1 MAILSDTTIVA
12 FQLLGKDK
20 RVRTM
25 WTCIGC
31 DLLGYKMK
39 ARIIAGD
46 PSAISKISFNNF
58 GASVSKS
65 ETGNKPQ
72 VAQAGGNITQI
83 NYYGTDYAAAKT
95 DALMQMDPEKFTK
108 PITALMGGPA
118 LKSPS
123 VEECGY
129 SDRILQ
135 LTAGNSTITTQE
147 AVDAVVA
154 YAHWPTPSSGSGEA
168 IDRLSTPGPAVDRFY
183 TLDSIDWSQ
192 RFDGYFWRLPGC
204 LTDLGV
210 FGQNCAFH
218 YLMRSGFCVHLQLNA
233 SKFHQGCVM
242 LVAIPEG
249 QYETSSQ
256 TGQADSGPLAAEFYI
271 TYPLHQMT
279 LFPHQ
284 FVNLRTNNSATL
296 ILPYM
301 NSVPAENAI
310 THNYW
315 MIALLPI
322 VPLQYSA
329 GASTVVPMTLSIAPM
344 HAEFS
349 GLRQSVVVRQ
359 GVPTFQV
366 PGSRQ
371 FVSTIRN
378 AGYPLYPEFEPTHS
392 HFIPGEVTNLC
403 EVMQVDT
410 FCKLNTSSFML
421 LEVGVRQTTPILS
434 FDMDLNSEVFS
445 TTYLARCCKWFTN
458 YRGSVRLTFTFCG
471 SAMATGKLLLA
482 YTPPGGDAPPNR
494 TQAMLG
500 THMVW
505 DLGLQSS
512 VTFVVPWISQTQY
525 RFPNT
530 GANVYSYAGYVTVW
544 YQTSIV
550 VPPGA
555 PATCGITLMA
565 GACEDFQVRLPT
577 DNAYFQGIGDT
588 IGKVIEHELQTALQP
603 TQVPASKPSIQEGD
617 LTIQTGDAPALTAS
631 EAGASTATDP
641 STVMETRSVPVSFST
656 REACIENF
664 FSRYAPVIGGTT
676 DWGQINTSK
685 SAFVVKIPI
694 NFNDQHTQLAIKA
707 KYNMFTYIRC
717 AFDFVIMVEN
727 ESFEYVT
734 GGASSGTTAANGY
747 PVTFEAAFVPPGGP
761 NLETFNAA
769 AWDMPTIPRIL
780 FQSNGVPA
788 SFRIPFMSVANAYR
802 VFFDGYSTFSD
813 GTYGLDP
820 GNFIGTLYIRN
831 FMNIFVSG
839 NESIRYRTHWKLY
852 ARPVHIHAWGPRPIR
867 SLKPSSRISD
877 ESRARIYVVRDD
889 EETTRELRT
898 STGPWGTDEFVN
910 YGKDEPMDTSEEKPM
925 EVEKTSEELAAEY
938 YERDQLSLGAL
949 SDRMRKWLNR
959 CPIFAINGFHYHG
972 VPISHNLVAIN
983 YHLAVDASA
992 ISVVKGPKEFVVEHL
1007 DFEHD
1012 LAVLKFKKNS
1022 FVPIPL
1028 CDNDHPCRAWTANDC
1043 EFDAAVYL
1051 GEASGIAVAHFN
1063 ANPIVPEH
1071 DQFHLMSFAAQT
1083 KEGWCGSPV
1092 MCDRGLCGII
1102 TGGNLG
1108 VTLATAFKHIDI
1120 MHPMDVDRKE
1130 DFSVPYT
1137 IGQQLGHR
1145 HKRQKKGRPY
1155 KSYAAEMQGPSDW
1168 IRSLGDAFGT
1178 GMLESAKEEVNRL
1191 LPKFSTTEL
1200 SNNTTQQVLS
1210 WLVKAICSA
1219 VLIAKAEDKAS
1230 AAGCV
1235 GCILGVDFLTSSPF
1249 DWLKNQVLTML
1260 GIKHKQG
1267 PTEWLKE
1274 FNAFCQAARGLDWI
1288 GQQISR
1294 FVEWFK
1300 KLIHGELPARKEFYR
1315 RLETFPDLMESL
1327 DKVEAN
1333 RGSYEE
1339 VKVLSLIKNM
1349 ENLKKGADLF
1359 GVERS
1364 YASMQIGKYYE
1375 KAMNLKKSIASNR
1388 HEPIAVVFRG
1398 APGCGKSLATNL
1410 VGGALAK
1417 RCGGSKPYSLPPD
1430 PKHFDGYCGQS
1441 VVIMD
1446 DVGQNPDGLD
1456 LALFCQMVSSTE
1468 FMPPMADL
1476 KDKGK
1481 CFTSDFVLCS
1491 TNCGDLRPPT
1501 IASPE
1506 ALDRRFFLD
1515 IEVTVKQAYSRMGRL
1530 DAGRA
1535 LNPDEKLGAGYFKGC
1550 PFTAGMACTF
1560 KDRKSKK
1567 EYTLD
1572 EVGDLLLAERE
1583 KRRNCLN
1590 LLEAQFQG
1598 PTRVEGHICKGDCV
1612 HTPIIQA
1619 DDPAVLYVDDE
1630 YDFENVRL
1638 ETIEETTKKE
1648 KQSRPAPQEIIDLV
1662 KACPNKDVLEF
1673 CVRQGWIVPQKS
1685 KIEIV
1690 RKEIMAWTT
1699 VATSMFAGLILVLT
1713 SAILIYEIYQ
1723 LFKSKDEQGPYTGQP
1738 KKVVKQPQLRKAV
1751 VQGPG
1756 MEFES
1761 RLIRSSLFDVETA
1774 EGHFTGLGVYDEWML
1789 LPRHAK
1795 PGEMVRVEETE
1806 FQVVDCLELVQTAGD
1821 LELVAIKLNRPVKF
1835 RDIRKYFPTSFV
1847 SERDAKLLINNQNF
1861 RNMFCPVGAVTRYG
1875 SLNLSGMH
1883 VVNTCMYR
1891 YPTKSGQCGG
1901 VVVANNKIIAMHIG
1915 GDGLNGYGAILKA
1928 SYMNFDRTDAT
1939 GQGEIV
1945 ATRPASKSVN
1955 VSSKT
1960 SLHPSVFFDVF
1971 EGSKEPAALRK
1982 TDKRLEVD
1990 LDVAMFSKY
1999 KGNKK
2004 IENCPELDMAVDHY
2018 VSQLQ
2023 TILPENVTEP
2033 LTLEEVVYGIENL
2046 EGLDLNTSAG
2056 FPYVTE
2062 GIRKRDLIPE
2072 RGEPLTKLQAALDLH
2087 GTNLP
2092 FVTYLKDELRP
2103 IEKVKLGKTRLIECS
2118 SLNDTIWMK
2127 TKLGRL
2133 FQTFHA
2139 NPGTVTGSA
2148 VGCNPDVHWSKFRAE
2163 IGDNPLLAFDYSNFD
2178 ASLGPFWFEALKKV
2192 LRKIGY
2198 DSDKLINYICYS
2210 KHIYKDLE
2218 YDVEG
2223 GMPSG
2228 CSGTS
2233 IFNSII
2239 NNLIIRTLVLRCY
2252 KGIDLDSL
2260 KIIAYG
2266 DDVICSYPWQLDAQQ
2281 LAEEGAKFG
2290 LTMTPADKSASFNEV
2305 TWENVTFLK
2314 RRFVPDEDFPFLI
2327 HPVFPM
2333 SEIHESI
2340 RWCRSAAHTQEH
2352 VSSLCYLAWH
2362 AGKREYEH
2370 FLDKIRSVKIGKA
2383 LFLPAY
2389 SVLRR
2394 AWLDSF

>member
-1 MAILSDTTIVA
+1 MAVLSDTTIVA

-20 RVRTM
+20 RIRTL

-31 DLLGYKMK
+31 DLLGYRMK
-39 ARIIAGD
+39 ARVIAGD
-46 PSAISKISFNNF
+46 SSAIPKISFNNF

-65 ETGNKPQ
+65 EIGNKPQ

-118 LKSPS
+118 LKSPT

-154 YAHWPTPSSGSGEA
+154 YAHWPTPSQGSGEA
-168 IDRLSTPGPAVDRFY
+168 IDKLSTPGPAVDRFY
-183 TLDSIDWSQ
+183 TLDSIDWTTS
-192 RFDGYFWRLPGC
+192 FPGYFWRLPGA
-204 LTDLGV
+204 LSDLGV

-242 LVAIPEG
+242 LVAIPEA
-249 QYETSSQ
+249 QYSTSTQEGSTDMAEIQ
-256 TGQADSGPLAAEFYI
+256 TDFYLQ
-271 TYPLHQMT
+271 YPLHQMT

-284 FVNLRTNNSATL
+284 FINLRTNNSATL

-315 MIALLPI
+315 MVCVLPI

-329 GASTVVPMTLSIAPM
+329 GASTIVPMTLSIAPM

-349 GLRQSVVVRQ
+349 GLRQAVAVRQ
-359 GVPTFQV
+359 GVPTFQI
-366 PGSRQ
+366 PGSGQ
-371 FVSTIRN
+371 FVTTIRN
-378 AGYPLYPEFEPTHS
+378 SGYPLYPEFEPTHS

-410 FCKLNTSSFML
+410 FCKLGTNSFML
-421 LEVGVRQTTPILS
+421 LEVGVRNNDPILT
-434 FDMDLNSEVFS
+434 FDMDLTSDVFS

-512 VTFVVPWISQTQY
+512 VTFIVPWISQTQY

-530 GANVYSYAGYVTVW
+530 TANVYSYAGFVTVW

-555 PATCGITLMA
+555 PSTCGITMMC

-588 IGKVIEHELQTALQP
+588 LGKVIEHELTTALQP
-603 TQVPASKPSIQEGD
+603 TQVPASKPAVQAGE
-617 LTIQTGDAPALTAS
+617 LTVQTGDAPALTAS
-631 EAGASTATDP
+631 ESGASTTTDP
-641 STVMETRSVPVSFST
+641 STVMETRSVPVSFSA
-656 REACIENF
+656 RESCLENF
-664 FSRYAPVIGGTT
+664 FSRYAPVQGGTM
-676 DWGQINTSK
+676 DWGQINDMKTG
-685 SAFVVKIPI
+685 FLINVPI
-694 NFNDQHTQLAIKA
+694 SFNDIHTQLAIRA
-707 KYNMFTYIRC
+707 KYNMFTYFRC
-717 AFDFVIMVEN
+717 AYDLVLVVEN
-727 ESFEYVT
+727 ETFEFIT
-734 GGASSGTTAANGY
+734 GDPSGNATNAVSY
-747 PVTFEAAFVPPGGP
+747 PVKFEAAFVPPGGP
-761 NLETFNAA
+761 ALTTFNAP
-769 AWDMPTIPRIL
+769 AWDMPTIPKVL

-788 SFRIPFMSVANAYR
+788 SMRIPFMSVANAYR
-802 VFFDGYSTFSD
+802 CFFDGYSTFRD
-813 GTYGLDP
+813 GTYGRDP
-820 GNFIGTLYIRN
+820 GNFIGTIYVRN
-831 FMNIFVSG
+831 FINILTAGIQSV
-839 NESIRYRTHWKLY
+839 RYRTHWKLY
-852 ARPVHIHAWGPRPIR
+852 ARPVHVQAWGPRPIR
-867 SLKPSSRISD
+867 SLKTTNRISD
-877 ESRARIYVVRDD
+877 ESRNRIYLVDD
-889 EETTRELRT
+889 DTPTLRT
-898 STGPWGTDEFVN
+898 LHIGTGPWGTDEIVN
-910 YGKDEPMDTSEEKPM
+910 YGKDEPMDTSEEVPM
-925 EVEKTSEELAAEY
+925 EVDQTPEQLAEEY
-938 YERDQLSLGAL
+938 YQKDLMGIEAMNTK
-949 SDRMRKWLNR
+949 MRKWLNR
-959 CPIFAINGFHYHG
+959 CPVFCIREFHYHG
-972 VPISHNLVAIN
+972 IPVAHNLVAIN
-983 YHLAVDASA
+983 YHLALNSA
-992 ISVVKGPKEFVVEHL
+992 DITVVKGPKWFRVEHL
-1007 DFEHD
+1007 DPEHD
-1012 LAVLKFKKNS
+1012 LAILRFKPNS
-1022 FVPIPL
+1022 FVPVPL
-1028 CDNDHPCRAWTANDC
+1028 CDNDHPCRAWVGNDC
-1043 EFDAAVYL
+1043 EFDGAIFL
-1051 GEASGIAVAHFN
+1051 GEAQGIAVAHFN
-1063 ANPIVPEH
+1063 ASPLVPAH
-1071 DQFHLMSFAAQT
+1071 DQFHLMAFTAQT

-1092 MCDRGLCGII
+1092 MCDRGVCGMI
-1102 TGGNLG
+1102 TGGSLG
-1108 VTLATAFKHIDI
+1108 VTLATAFKHIDEL
-1120 MHPMDVDRKE
+1120 HPMDVDRKE

-1137 IGQQLGHR
+1137 IGQQIGHR
-1145 HKRQKKGRPY
+1145 SKRQKKGRPY
-1155 KSYAAEMQGPSDW
+1155 TQFSAETQGPWDW
-1168 IRSLGDAFGT
+1168 FKSMGDAFGS
-1178 GMLESAKEEVNRL
+1178 GMLESAREEVNRL
-1191 LPKFSTTEL
+1191 LPQFSTQEL
-1200 SNNTTQQVLS
+1200 SNSTTQQVLS

-1249 DWLKNQVLTML
+1249 DWLKSQVLGML
-1260 GIKHKQG
+1260 GIKSAQG

-1288 GQQISR
+1288 GHQVSKFI
-1294 FVEWFK
+1294 EWFK
-1300 KLIHGELPARKEFYR
+1300 KLIHGEIPARKEFYR
-1315 RLETFPDLMESL
+1315 RLETFPDIMESL
-1327 DKVEAN
+1327 DNVIAN
-1333 RGSYEE
+1333 RGKYEE
-1339 VKVLSLIKNM
+1339 SKVLALIKNM

-1375 KAMNLKKSIASNR
+1375 KAMDLKKSIASNR

-1398 APGCGKSLATNL
+1398 TPGCGKSLATNL

-1446 DVGQNPDGLD
+1446 DVGQNPDGAD

-1476 KDKGK
+1476 KDKGRA
-1481 CFTSDFVLCS
+1481 FVSDFVLCS
-1491 TNCGDLRPPT
+1491 TNCQDLRPPT

-1506 ALDRRFFLD
+1506 ALDRRFYLD
-1515 IEVTVKQAYSRMGRL
+1515 LDVSVKQAYSKAGRL
-1530 DAGRA
+1530 DAQRA
-1535 LNPDEKLGAGYFKGC
+1535 LNPDVRLGGGYFKGC
-1550 PFTAGMACTF
+1550 PFTAGQACTF
-1560 KDRKSKK
+1560 KDRKTKR
-1567 EYTLD
+1567 EYTLEEIVD
-1572 EVGDLLLAERE
+1572 VLLAERE
-1583 KRRNCLN
+1583 KRRCCLN

-1598 PTRVEGHICKGDCV
+1598 PTVVGHICRDDCN
-1612 HTPIIQA
+1612 HHPMIQA
-1619 DDPAVLYVDDE
+1619 EDPAILYVEDDFN
-1630 YDFENVRL
+1630 FENVRL
-1638 ETIEETTKKE
+1638 ETIEETIQKE
-1648 KQSRPAPQEIIDLV
+1648 KKQSKPTPQEIIDLI
-1662 KACPNKDVLEF
+1662 KAVPNKDVIDF
-1673 CVRQGWIVPQKS
+1673 CIKQGWVMPQKS
-1685 KIEIV
+1685 RVEIV
-1690 RKEIMAWTT
+1690 RQEIMSWTA

-1713 SAILIYEIYQ
+1713 SAILIYEVYQ

-1738 KKVVKQPQLRKAV
+1738 KKAVKQPQLRKAV

-1761 RLIRSSLFDVETA
+1761 RLLRSSLFDVETA

-1795 PGEMVRVEETE
+1795 PGECVKVEETE

-1835 RDIRKYFPTSFV
+1835 RDIRKYFPQTFTS
-1847 SERDAKLLINNQNF
+1847 EKDAKLLINNTNF
-1861 RNMFCPVGAVTRYG
+1861 RNMFCPVGVVTRYG

-1901 VVVANNKIIAMHIG
+1901 VVVANNRIVAMHIG
-1915 GDGLNGYGAILKA
+1915 GDGLNGYGAILKQ
-1928 SYMNFDRTDAT
+1928 SYMNFDRKDAT
-1939 GQGEIV
+1939 EQGQIV
-1945 ATRPASKSVN
+1945 ATRPAERSVN

-1971 EGSKEPAALRK
+1971 EGTKEPAALRK

-1990 LDVAMFSKY
+1990 LDTAMFAKY
-1999 KGNKK
+1999 KGNKE
-2004 IENCPELDMAVDHY
+2004 IGDCEELDMAVDHY
-2018 VSQLQ
+2018 VAQLQ

-2033 LTLEEVVYGIENL
+2033 LSLEEVVYGIENL

-2062 GIRKRDLIPE
+2062 GVRKRDLIPE
-2072 RGEPLTKLQAALDLH
+2072 KGEPLTKLQAALDLH

-2192 LRKIGY
+2192 LKKIGY

-2305 TWENVTFLK
+2305 TWDNVTFLK
-2314 RRFVPDEDFPFLI
+2314 RRFVPDEEFPFLI

-2362 AGKREYEH
+2362 AGKREYEQ
-2370 FLDKIRSVKIGKA
+2370 FVEKIRSVKIGKA